1 MSPITT
7 THTTAASRPP
17 KARAYAI
24 PVVRPV
30 PPRPTGAGT
39 AGTW

>member
-1 MSPITT
+1 VFPAITA
-7 THTTAASRPP
+7 HTTLAARPP

-30 PPRPTGAGT
+30 PPRPSGAGT
-39 AGTW
+39 TATW